1 MKKGESGMKPILDD
15 KVELRI
21 TNMFQHAV
29 ANQKTSVTYSDVSTE
44 TYTPLPPKLS
54 VFQNKRIIFLI
65 VICIIL
71 VFPTAGYAIRNVS
84 ISELFNEIKQKMLY
98 HEKDN
103 NNIIATVNGS
113 KILVKDFVFYKANL
127 EFIWK
132 MNGVKENKSNMDL
145 LTDMLKEKLLVQYA
159 LENGYSVTNA
169 EVDSYIQDIRNH
181 LNQPDISKDMK
192 ETMQNRIKLSGLSE
206 EEFWKSSEIVNIYK
220 DYLLKVKVVQKLS
233 MNGDDYKK
241 IIDNLWIQK
250 KDSIKI
256 YKENL
261 F

>member
-1 MKKGESGMKPILDD
+1 
-15 KVELRI
+15 LRI

-44 TYTPLPPKLS
+44 SYTPLPLKLS
-54 VFQNKRIIFLI
+54 IFQKKRFTFLI

-71 VFPTAGYAIRNVS
+71 VLPTVGYAIRNVS

-132 MNGVKENKSNMDL
+132 MNGVKVNKSNMDL
-145 LTDMLKEKLLVQYA
+145 LTDMIKEKLLVQYA
-159 LENGYSVTNA
+159 VENGYSVTKE
-169 EVDSYIQDIRNH
+169 EVDSYIQDMRNH
-181 LNQPDISKDMK
+181 LIQPDFPKDLK
-192 ETMQNRIKLSGLSE
+192 EVMQNRIKLSGLTE
-206 EEFWKSSEIVNIYK
+206 EEFWKNSEIVNIYK
-220 DYLLKVKVVQKLS
+220 DYLLKVKVAQKLS
-233 MNGDDYKK
+233 MNGDDYIK
-241 IIDNLWIQK
+241 IIDNLWVQT
-250 KDSIKI
+250 KDNIKI

-261 F
+261 TN